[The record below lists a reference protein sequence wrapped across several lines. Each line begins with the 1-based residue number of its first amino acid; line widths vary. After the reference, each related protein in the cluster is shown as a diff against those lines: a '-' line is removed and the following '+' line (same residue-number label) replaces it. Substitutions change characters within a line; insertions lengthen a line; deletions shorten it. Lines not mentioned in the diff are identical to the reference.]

1 MVKTINT
8 RKKIIDRIKKEN
20 IEYKESFN
28 NSLINQYTYTV
39 EKSYSIKNNK
49 LEEKKYITAPK
60 FTDDSI
66 LEQTYS
72 LAHELGHYNLDNSK
86 HFILKNSTR
95 NIIIRNI
102 VERKAWKEAIKI
114 CTEEAIPI
122 GEEFYQ
128 LEDKCLKTYMNEMK
142 RSINSIVSWVF
153 YSIKAYYLILFC
165 LYIAYK
171 CTNDNILDLFGI
183 FKCFKD
189 IINAGS
195 VYHTTNCI
203 WILYVTTY
211 LLVRMIKRIS
221 NKNEKEGCIYEDSK

>member
-1 MVKTINT
+1 MVNNINS
-8 RKKIIDRIKKEN
+8 KEKIIDRIKKEN

-28 NSLINQYTYTV
+28 NSLIDQYTYTV
-39 EKSYSIKNNK
+39 EKSYKNNK

-66 LEQTYS
+66 LQQTYS
-72 LAHELGHYNLDNSK
+72 LAHELGHYSLDNSK

-102 VERKAWKEAIKI
+102 VERKAWEEAIKI
-114 CTEEAIPI
+114 CNEEAIPI
-122 GEEFYQ
+122 GKEFHQ
-128 LEDKCLKTYMNEMK
+128 LKGKCLKTYTKEMK
-142 RSINSIVSWVF
+142 RSINGIISWAF
-153 YSIKAYYLILFC
+153 CRIKDYYVILFC

-171 CTNDNILDLFGI
+171 CANDNILDLFGL

-195 VYHTTNCI
+195 VYNTTNCI
-203 WILYVTTY
+203 WILCITTHV
-211 LLVRMIKRIS
+211 LVNMIKRIS
-221 NKNEKEGCIYEDSK
+221 NKNEKEGWIYENSK